1 MRESQ
6 SVNGVGDLLAD
17 LNEQQIDAV
26 TSSPCN
32 MLIFAGAGSGKTRV
46 LVSRIIYLMA
56 VYGIYPSSIFAV
68 TFTNKAANEMK
79 SRIYKYANNMN
90 INSMWIGTF
99 HGLCNKFLRM
109 HFRAAGLPRD
119 FSILDPTDQLNI
131 VKRILKEYSVDN
143 VNPKP
148 KEFVSYI
155 NNEKEHENLPIP
167 SDDFGDSDRNLWLMN
182 QVYCRYEELCKVSG
196 SVDFTELILRTS

>member
-119 FSILDPTDQLNI
+119 F
-131 VKRILKEYSVDN
+131 
-143 VNPKP
+143 
-148 KEFVSYI
+148 
-155 NNEKEHENLPIP
+155 
-167 SDDFGDSDRNLWLMN
+167 
-182 QVYCRYEELCKVSG
+182 
-196 SVDFTELILRTS
+196 